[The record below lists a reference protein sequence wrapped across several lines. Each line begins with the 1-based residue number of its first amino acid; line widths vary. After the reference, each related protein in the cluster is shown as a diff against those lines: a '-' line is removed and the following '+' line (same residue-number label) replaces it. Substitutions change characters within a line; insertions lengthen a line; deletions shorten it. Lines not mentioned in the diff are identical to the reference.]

1 MSFFLSRPVFTTA
14 KKMKDVVGDN
24 SVSTAK
30 TRYFSKMVHWSRE
43 RTLTCFLEVKNLLY
57 LGV

>member
-1 MSFFLSRPVFTTA
+1 
-14 KKMKDVVGDN
+14 MKDVVGDD